1 MKPFLWNIALAF
13 VWVIVTSA
21 FTLENLAFGWVLG
34 FVLLWS
40 VRQALG
46 ETTYFE
52 KPWLALKFLLFFIKE
67 IIVCNL
73 RVAWDVVTPRHY
85 MKPAIVAI
93 PLDLT
98 SDAEITLLANMLTL
112 TPGTCSLDVSTDR
125 RTLYVHAMY
134 CDDPDVLRADIKR
147 DYEARIKELLR

>member
-52 KPWLALKFLLFFIKE
+52 KPWLALKFLLFFVKE

-73 RVAWDVVTPRHY
+73 RVAWDVVTPKHH

-134 CDDPDVLRADIKR
+134 CDDPDVLRAEIKR

>member
-134 CDDPDVLRADIKR
+134 CDDPDVLRAEIKR